1 MRQSSRCARDKEGRG
16 MGEGQTRRRG
26 IEFRVGAGLVVPPR
40 TREGVPMG
48 GPSRNRVRPTL

>member
-1 MRQSSRCARDKEGRG
+1 

-26 IEFRVGAGLVVPPR
+26 IEFRVGAELVVPPR

-48 GPSRNRVRPTL
+48 GASRNRVRPTL